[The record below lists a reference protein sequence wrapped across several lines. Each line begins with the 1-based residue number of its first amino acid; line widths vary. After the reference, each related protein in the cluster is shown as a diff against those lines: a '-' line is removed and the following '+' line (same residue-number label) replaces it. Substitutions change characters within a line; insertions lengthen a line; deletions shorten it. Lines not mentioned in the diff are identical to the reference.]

1 MRVLSGLLTAVA
13 VLGAVSGGQP
23 ADKSAKARAA
33 KTTAPAAP
41 RNGIKTP
48 GVQIPFANLK
58 AEATIDAPSKP
69 QWVFFSAGIV
79 FAPDQANLQKIDAKT
94 NKPGDPVAGLKH
106 PCGGMVSAFGSLWVP
121 DCEGQSLLR
130 IDPKTYK
137 VTATIGS
144 GAADVASPIAASPDS
159 IWLLS
164 DKKATL
170 SRIDPDQ
177 NAVVGEFRLPS
188 DCRGLTFGETSVWVA
203 CRSENKVLRVNPATN
218 LVDKTIDVSGAPESI
233 ALGENS
239 AWVLC
244 LKDGKIDRID
254 PKTNKVTKTIDLNVA
269 GAEGSLA
276 FGEGALWVTM
286 TGFPV
291 TRIDPQSETVAQQFY
306 GEGGGA
312 IQTSAGAIWLSN
324 RAEGKV
330 LRIDPK
336 RVLAT
341 LAE

>member
-1 MRVLSGLLTAVA
+1 MRVLSGLLATLAA
-13 VLGAVSGGQP
+13 LGAVSGGPP
-23 ADKSAKARAA
+23 ADKNA
-33 KTTAPAAP
+33 KTKASKTAVAAP
-41 RNGIKTP
+41 RNGVKTP
-48 GVQIPFANLK
+48 GVQIPFASLK
-58 AEATIDAPSKP
+58 PEATIDSSSKP
-69 QWVFFSAGIV
+69 GWIFFSAGTV
-79 FAPDQANLQKIDAKT
+79 FAPDQSSLQKIDAKT
-94 NKPGDPVAGLKH
+94 NKPGDPVAGLKR

-121 DCEGQSLLR
+121 DCDGQSLLR
-130 IDPKTYK
+130 IDSKTFK
-137 VTATIGS
+137 VTATIAS
-144 GAADVASPIAASPDS
+144 GAEDVAGSIASSPDS
-159 IWLLS
+159 VWILS

-177 NAVVGEFRLPS
+177 DAVVGEFRLPS
-188 DCRGLTFGETSVWVA
+188 DCRSLTFGETSLWLA
-203 CRSENKVLRVNPATN
+203 CRSENKILRVNPATN
-218 LVDKTIDVSGAPESI
+218 LVDKTIEVSAAPESI

-239 AWVLC
+239 VWVLC
-244 LKDGKIDRID
+244 AKDGKIDRID
-254 PKTNKVTKTIDLNVA
+254 PKTNKVTKTIDLNVS

-286 TGFPV
+286 TGFPL

-312 IQTSAGAIWLSN
+312 IQTSAGALWLSS
-324 RAEGKV
+324 RAEGKL